1 MNLFVC
7 SFNFPLFKGEYS
19 ESLQY
24 LLNAGLDQLTEKQ
37 LPTRSLKMIAESY
50 AVQAL
55 ALEKLLQAGSS
66 NNKQSEEMKQRLQ
79 KSMETAGDITLL
91 YLQEQDK
98 LQGRY

>member
-1 MNLFVC
+1 MNLC
-7 SFNFPLFKGEYS
+7 SFYFLCFKGEYS

-55 ALEKLLQAGSS
+55 ALEKLLQASSS

-98 LQGRY
+98 LQGGY

>member
-1 MNLFVC
+1 MLTFLY
-7 SFNFPLFKGEYS
+7 FFKGEYS

-24 LLNAGLDQLTEKQ
+24 LLDAGLDQLTEKQ

-66 NNKQSEEMKQRLQ
+66 NKQAEEIKQRLQ

-98 LQGRY
+98 LQGRFT

>member
-1 MNLFVC
+1 MLTFLF
-7 SFNFPLFKGEYS
+7 FFKGEYS

-24 LLNAGLDQLTEKQ
+24 LLDAGLDQLTEKQ

-66 NNKQSEEMKQRLQ
+66 NKQAEEIKQRLQ

-98 LQGRY
+98 LQGQFT

>member
-1 MNLFVC
+1 M
-7 SFNFPLFKGEYS
+7 
-19 ESLQY
+19 QY
-24 LLNAGLDQLTEKQ
+24 LLDAGLDQLTAKQ

-55 ALEKLLQAGSS
+55 ALEKIFHQGFS
-66 NNKQSEEMKQRLQ
+66 NKHSEEIRQRLQ

-98 LQGRY
+98 LQGKK